1 MWHEDCR
8 YLGVRIVQLYKE
20 LSLILYVNRVQH
32 NQVMTFLA
40 RSFLAWAGLLTK
52 RPNEVAA
59 PLPVWER
66 TCLGEEEVHH
76 GYLHYFCCRI
86 GQYHVPGHELVGSA
100 VIEEMIDSFDHPFE
114 K

>member
-1 MWHEDCR
+1 M
-8 YLGVRIVQLYKE
+8 QL
-20 LSLILYVNRVQH
+20 
-32 NQVMTFLA
+32 
-40 RSFLAWAGLLTK
+40 GLLTE

-59 PLPVWER
+59 PLPYWER

-76 GYLHYFCCRI
+76 GYLYYFCYRI
-86 GQYHVPGHELVGSA
+86 GQYHVSGHELVGSA